1 MFTSRCLIKFPTHQ
15 SHVTVDTMG
24 RIHVF
29 KYGNQTCD
37 FDVFTEEEQFEASD
51 YILTPLATI
60 YYRVVIHGDSPE

>member
-1 MFTSRCLIKFPTHQ
+1 
-15 SHVTVDTMG
+15 MG